1 MSLTMPEDL
10 AQSKRR
16 PEKNNSVGCPL
27 LHKQEVL
34 LSCAIQF
41 DQSLEY
47 LISPTSTNCSNG
59 REGPRAHE
67 GMGAQQQK
75 KVYVRDLF
83 DKKPPGTRQPPLTC
97 MRESKQSV
105 KKNTVC
111 DPFCP

>member
-1 MSLTMPEDL
+1 MSLTTPEDL

-16 PEKNNSVGCPL
+16 PEKNNSVGRPL

-41 DQSLEY
+41 DQILEY

-75 KVYVRDLF
+75 KCTSETCS
-83 DKKPPGTRQPPLTC
+83 TRNHQVQGSHP
-97 MRESKQSV
+97 
-105 KKNTVC
+105 
-111 DPFCP
+111 

>member
-16 PEKNNSVGCPL
+16 PEKNNKKSYC
-27 LHKQEVL
+27 HKQEVL

-41 DQSLEY
+41 DQILEY

-75 KVYVRDLF
+75 KCTSETCS
-83 DKKPPGTRQPPLTC
+83 TRNHQVQGSHP
-97 MRESKQSV
+97 
-105 KKNTVC
+105 
-111 DPFCP
+111 